1 MTDFYS
7 LVCQTAAK
15 LQAEGKTPSLALVRA
30 HAGKGRDA
38 AALFSAYQ
46 QWRSNPPAEVPET
59 PPAALTTTAS
69 GCTAAE
75 LIKDDEIKSLR
86 EEVAQL
92 HAKVDRL
99 TLLVEQLTTP
109 QNLQAGAA
117 NVRR

>member
-30 HAGKGRDA
+30 HAGKGLDA

-46 QWRSNPPAEVPET
+46 QWRSNPPTAISET
-59 PPAALTTTAS
+59 QQAIPTTTEPD
-69 GCTAAE
+69 CTAAE
-75 LIKDDEIKSLR
+75 LLKDFEIKALR
-86 EEVAQL
+86 EEVVQL
-92 HAKVDRL
+92 HAKIDRL
-99 TLLVEQLTTP
+99 TQLVEQIAAL
-109 QNLQAGAA
+109 QNLQPGTT